1 MQGSTQQRME
11 QLLEQLRLDPGL
23 PDQLPGEEAAMV
35 RAALAG
41 ESIYAIASGA
51 GAAESRV
58 WQVLSSA
65 ARQAAGRKIEQVETG
80 GLGSDT
86 DPGVT
91 GGYGDTGFGSIGNE
105 PPEPIPD
112 EPEEA
117 SSERGGSDGAD
128 AG

>member
-23 PDQLPGEEAAMV
+23 PDQLPGEEGAMV
-35 RAALAG
+35 RGALAG
-41 ESIYAIASGA
+41 LSVYEIASDA

-65 ARQAAGRKIEQVETG
+65 ARQASGRKIEPVETG

-91 GGYGDTGFGSIGNE
+91 GGYGNTGFGSIGND

-112 EPEEA
+112 EPDEA
-117 SSERGGSDGAD
+117 SSE
-128 AG
+128 

>member
-1 MQGSTQQRME
+1 MEGSTQQRME

-23 PDQLPGEEAAMV
+23 PDQLPSVEGTMV
-35 RAALAG
+35 RGALEG
-41 ESIYAIASGA
+41 QSVYEIASNT

-65 ARQAAGRKIEQVETG
+65 ARQASGRKIEQVETG

-112 EPEEA
+112 EPSEA
-117 SSERGGSDGAD
+117 TGA
-128 AG
+128 GE